1 MCGIFG
7 YANYAVTLDTHKLLN
22 ILVQGLRRLEY
33 RGYDSA
39 GLAING
45 TSPAD
50 VVVIKAV
57 GSVDCLQKSV
67 DKIRQARFPTPQ
79 PLSTHVGVAHTRWAT
94 HGAPSVFNCHPHTS
108 DPSAQFVVVHNGIIT
123 NFKALKEMLLSKNFE
138 FSSDTDTEVLAKLLK
153 YLYDTVRENGNK
165 LTFPRLVMHLVHA
178 IEGAYALLIRSTAY
192 PNELVACK
200 VGSPL
205 VLGLKPAQRGEI
217 AVMRSSIRETDENRA
232 EPLPKRPRRSPS
244 VDNFSGD
251 EFDGVE
257 YFLSSDASA
266 IIEHTDKVVY
276 FEDDDLVHIRGDG
289 HLRMY
294 NTGDTETTRGIA
306 FNRTIATLN
315 MELEQI
321 MKGSY
326 PHFMLKEIFEQPES
340 LLQTMRGRVVLNP
353 HMGAKEHNTHSKAD
367 IHLGGI
373 APRLSDFKRS
383 SRIIFVACG
392 TSFHSCLAAR
402 QVMEELTELPVSIE
416 LASDFLDRRTPLFRS
431 DICVFVSQSGETADT
446 LEALR
451 YAKKCQT
458 LTVGLVNVVGSSIA
472 RLTDCGVH
480 LNAGAEIGVASTK
493 AYTSQIITIVMLALQ
508 LSLDSRSKQQRRK
521 NIHEALQKLPSL
533 VKRTLQELDDSVK
546 TIAQRLSDNT
556 SILLFGRGYQYATC
570 LEGALKIKEL
580 SYIHTE
586 GIHAGELKHGPLALI
601 DENMPVILFASQ
613 DACAAKIQNA
623 LHQLMARGGISNMI
637 IIGTEG
643 DKDIETFS
651 DKAELICV
659 PKTVDCLQCVL
670 SIIPMQ
676 LLSYHLAVA
685 RGLNVDQPRSLAKS
699 VTVE

>member
-7 YANYAVTLDTHKLLN
+7 YANYGICSDTHQVLN
-22 ILVQGLRRLEY
+22 ILVNGLRRLEY

-39 GLAING
+39 GLAIDG
-45 TSPAD
+45 ASPSD
-50 VVVIKAV
+50 VVIVKAV
-57 GSVDCLQKSV
+57 GTVDNLQSSVNKLQ
-67 DKIRQARFPTPQ
+67 QARFEQ
-79 PLSTHVGVAHTRWAT
+79 PVQLPYHVGVAHTRWAT
-94 HGAPSVFNCHPHTS
+94 HGAPSVFNSHPHAS
-108 DPSAQFVVVHNGIIT
+108 DPSGQFVVVHNGIIT
-123 NFKALKEMLLSKNFE
+123 NFKPIKEMLTSKGFE
-138 FSSDTDTEVLAKLLK
+138 FHSDTDTEVIAKLLK
-153 YLYDTVRENGNK
+153 YLYDTVRENGEK

-178 IEGAYALLIRSTAY
+178 IDGAYALLIRSTVF

-205 VLGLKPAQRGEI
+205 VLGLKPAQREHI
-217 AVMRSSIRETDENRA
+217 SVIRSSVRDENSNKQTPA
-232 EPLPKRPRRSPS
+232 PIPS
-244 VDNFSGD
+244 TEELSVD

-266 IIEHTDKVVY
+266 LIEHTDKVVY
-276 FEDDDLVHIRGDG
+276 FEDDDLVHIRSDG

-294 NTGDTETTRGIA
+294 NTGDSEVTRGIA
-306 FNRTIATLN
+306 SNRTIATLD

-340 LLQTMRGRVVLNP
+340 LLQTMRGRVLINSQSDNKGHGMHFNSDV
-353 HMGAKEHNTHSKAD
+353 
-367 IHLGGI
+367 HLGGI
-373 APRLSDFKRS
+373 SQRLSDFKRS

-392 TSFHSCLAAR
+392 TSFHSCIAAR
-402 QVMEELTELPVSIE
+402 QVMEELTELPVTIE
-416 LASDFLDRRTPLFRS
+416 LASDFIDRKTPLFRS
-431 DICVFVSQSGETADT
+431 DVCVFVSQSGETADT

-451 YAKKCQT
+451 YAKKCQA

-472 RLTDCGVH
+472 RITDCGVH

-493 AYTSQIITIVMLALQ
+493 AYTSQIITIVIFALQ
-508 LSLDSRSKQQRRK
+508 LSIDSRSKQLRRK
-521 NIHEALQKLPSL
+521 QIHDSLLALPAL
-533 VKRTLQELDDSVK
+533 VKRTLTNLDERMKV
-546 TIAQRLSDNT
+546 IAQRLRDNT

-613 DACAAKIQNA
+613 DSCATKTQNA

-643 DKDIETFS
+643 DSDIEKFQ
-651 DKAELICV
+651 DKAELVLV
-659 PKTVDCLQCVL
+659 PQTVDCLQCVL

-676 LLSYHLAVA
+676 LLSYHLTVA
-685 RGLNVDQPRSLAKS
+685 RGLNVDQPR
-699 VTVE
+699 

>member
-7 YANYAVTLDTHKLLN
+7 YANYGTNIDSHQILRLL
-22 ILVQGLRRLEY
+22 LGGLRRLEY

-39 GLAING
+39 GLAIDAK
-45 TSPAD
+45 SPED
-50 VVVIKAV
+50 VLVIKAI
-57 GSVDCLQKSV
+57 GTVDNLQKAV
-67 DKIRQARFPTPQ
+67 DHITSSTLFISR
-79 PLSTHVGVAHTRWAT
+79 PLSKHVGIAHTRWAT
-94 HGAPSVFNCHPHTS
+94 HGAPSIQNSHPHVS
-108 DPSAQFVVVHNGIIT
+108 DSSSQFAVVHNGIIT
-123 NFKALKEMLLSKNFE
+123 NFKPIKKMLLSKGFV
-138 FSSDTDTEVLAKLLK
+138 FHSDTDTEVVAKLLK
-153 YLYDTVRENGNK
+153 YLYDTVLHNSEK
-165 LTFPRLVMHLVHA
+165 LTFPQLVMHLLHA
-178 IEGAYALLIRSTAY
+178 IDGAYALLIRSTAY
-192 PNELVACK
+192 PHQLVACK

-205 VLGLKPAQRGEI
+205 VLGLKPAQREHI
-217 AVMRSSIRETDENRA
+217 AVIRTSIQETQNNNNI
-232 EPLPKRPRRSPS
+232 EPVTKRRRRSPS
-244 VDNFSGD
+244 IDDTPPHN
-251 EFDGVE
+251 FDGVE

-276 FEDDDLVHIRGDG
+276 LEDHDLVYIRADG

-294 NTGDTETTRGIA
+294 NTGDSETTRGIA
-306 FNRTIATLN
+306 SNRNIATLD

-321 MKGSY
+321 MKGHY

-340 LLQTMRGRVVLNP
+340 LLQTMRGRLLKPPAP
-353 HMGAKEHNTHSKAD
+353 HSNETCSNLKAD
-367 IHLGGI
+367 VHLGGI
-373 APRLSDFKRS
+373 LERASDFKRS

-392 TSFHSCLAAR
+392 TSFHSCLASR

-416 LASDFLDRRTPLFRS
+416 LASDFLDRQTPLFRS
-431 DICVFVSQSGETADT
+431 DVCVFVSQSGETADT

-451 YAKKCQT
+451 YAKKCQA

-493 AYTSQIITIVMLALQ
+493 AYTSQIIAIVLIALQ
-508 LSLDSRSKQQRRK
+508 LSLDSRSKQARRK
-521 NIHEALQKLPSL
+521 EIHDALHCLPELVKSTLQKLDEPIKA
-533 VKRTLQELDDSVK
+533 V
-546 TIAQRLSDNT
+546 AQRLRNNA

-601 DENMPVILFASQ
+601 DENMPVIIFTSM
-613 DACAAKIQNA
+613 DSCATKIQNA
-623 LHQLMARGGISNMI
+623 LHQVTARGGISNMI

-643 DKDIETFS
+643 DSDIEKFG
-651 DKAELICV
+651 DKAKLILV
-659 PKTVDCLQCVL
+659 PQTVDCLQCVL

-685 RGLNVDQPRSLAKS
+685 RDLNVDQPR
-699 VTVE
+699 

>member
-7 YANYAVTLDTHKLLN
+7 YANYGLCSDTHKVLD
-22 ILVQGLRRLEY
+22 ILVNGLRRLEY

-50 VVVIKAV
+50 VVIVKAV
-57 GSVDCLQKSV
+57 GSVDNLESSVNKLQ
-67 DKIRQARFPTPQ
+67 QTRFEQ
-79 PLSTHVGVAHTRWAT
+79 PVQLPYHVGVAHTRWAT
-94 HGAPSVFNCHPHTS
+94 HGAPSVFNSHPHTS
-108 DPSAQFVVVHNGIIT
+108 DSSGQFVVVHNGIIT
-123 NFKALKEMLLSKNFE
+123 NFKPIKEMLTSKHFE
-138 FSSDTDTEVLAKLLK
+138 FDSDTDTEVIAKLLK
-153 YLYDTVRENGNK
+153 YLYDTVRENGEK

-178 IEGAYALLIRSTAY
+178 IDGAYALLIRSTVY

-205 VLGLKPAQRGEI
+205 VLGLKPAEREHI
-217 AVMRSSIRETDENRA
+217 SVIRSSARDSHLGKKTPARIPSA
-232 EPLPKRPRRSPS
+232 EELSI
-244 VDNFSGD
+244 DG
-251 EFDGVE
+251 FDGVE

-266 IIEHTDKVVY
+266 LIEHTDKVVY
-276 FEDDDLVHIRGDG
+276 FEDDDLVHIRSDG

-294 NTGDTETTRGIA
+294 NTGDSETTRGIA
-306 FNRTIATLN
+306 SNRTIATLD

-326 PHFMLKEIFEQPES
+326 PHFMLKEIYEQPES
-340 LLQTMRGRVVLNP
+340 LLQTMRGRVLINSQSENKTNALQIKSDV
-353 HMGAKEHNTHSKAD
+353 
-367 IHLGGI
+367 HLGGI
-373 APRLSDFKRS
+373 SQRLSDFKRS

-392 TSFHSCLAAR
+392 TSFHSCIAAR
-402 QVMEELTELPVSIE
+402 QVMEELTELPVTIE
-416 LASDFLDRRTPLFRS
+416 LASDFIDRRTPLFRS
-431 DICVFVSQSGETADT
+431 DVCVFVSQSGETADT

-451 YAKKCQT
+451 YAKKCQA
-458 LTVGLVNVVGSSIA
+458 LTVGVVNVVGSSIA
-472 RLTDCGVH
+472 RITDCGVH

-493 AYTSQIITIVMLALQ
+493 AYTSQIITIVIFALQ
-508 LSLDSRSKQQRRK
+508 LSLDSRSKQVRRK
-521 NIHEALQKLPSL
+521 EIHDALLALPAL
-533 VKRTLQELDDSVK
+533 VKKTLTDLDEHMK
-546 TIAQRLSDNT
+546 AIAQRLRDNT

-613 DACAAKIQNA
+613 DACANKVQNA

-643 DKDIETFS
+643 DSNLEAFR
-651 DKAELICV
+651 DKAQLVLV
-659 PKTVDCLQCVL
+659 PQTVDCLQCVL

-676 LLSYHLAVA
+676 LLSYHLTVA
-685 RGLNVDQPRSLAKS
+685 RGLNVDQPR
-699 VTVE
+699 

>member
-7 YANYAVTLDTHKLLN
+7 YANYGVGLDTHKVLH

-39 GLAING
+39 GLALNG
-45 TSPAD
+45 NASSE

-67 DKIRQARFPTPQ
+67 DKIREARFPTPE
-79 PLSTHVGVAHTRWAT
+79 PLSNHVGVAHTRWAT
-94 HGAPSVFNCHPHTS
+94 HGAPTVFNCHPHTS
-108 DPSAQFVVVHNGIIT
+108 DSSGQFVVVHNGIIT
-123 NFKALKEMLLSKNFE
+123 NFKPLKEMLLSKGFQ
-138 FSSDTDTEVLAKLLK
+138 FCSDTDTEVLAKLLM
-153 YLYDTVRENGNK
+153 YLYDTVRENGEK

-178 IEGAYALLIRSTAY
+178 IDGAYALLIRSTAY

-205 VLGLKPAQRGEI
+205 VLGLKPTQREEI
-217 AVMRSSIRETDENRA
+217 AVIRSSIRETVENRG
-232 EPLPKRPRRSPS
+232 EPVSKRPRRSPS
-244 VDNFSGD
+244 VENFSGD
-251 EFDGVE
+251 EFNGVE

-294 NTGDTETTRGIA
+294 NTGDSETTRGIA
-306 FNRTIATLN
+306 SNRTIATLN

-321 MKGSY
+321 MKGAY

-340 LLQTMRGRVVLNP
+340 LLQTMRGRVLINSA
-353 HMGAKEHNTHSKAD
+353 MDGKEHSMQTKAD
-367 IHLGGI
+367 VHLGGI
-373 APRLSDFKRS
+373 AERLSDFKRS

-451 YAKKCQT
+451 YAKKCQA

-508 LSLDSRSKQQRRK
+508 LSLDSRSKHQRRRE
-521 NIHEALQKLPSL
+521 IHQALLQLPSL
-533 VKRTLQELDDSVK
+533 VKKTLHDLDGSLK
-546 TIAQRLSDNT
+546 AIAERLRDNT

-601 DENMPVILFASQ
+601 DEKMPFILFTSQ
-613 DACAAKIQNA
+613 DACATKVQNA
-623 LHQLMARGGISNMI
+623 LHQLLARGGNSNMI

-643 DKDIETFS
+643 DKNLETFS
-651 DKAELICV
+651 EKAELILV
-659 PKTVDCLQCVL
+659 PNTVDCLQCVL